1 MNAKEWQTRSM
12 RTNARREYSFIRL
25 FVSAY
30 ENGSWADGI
39 HEQPDQKDKRGKAVD
54 WITKRK
60 SDDKSLAVEH
70 TLIEPFVGDKRDFA
84 FFEAAFLE
92 IEADKSLAVPG
103 RWIRVFVPVGT
114 LQNQPKETVRNAIVQ
129 AVHGWIRANRRVLPD
144 GCAKHRCVTA
154 NPDHSRFDIILSV
167 KVVPLLHGPN
177 AGTGLLHVRRQQVE
191 DNLDQVVSKAL
202 REKLPKLVNTNADK
216 RILLLERQHMNL
228 LPRRILN
235 EIEKQ
240 MDVFSDI
247 ALVDEIWILETP
259 LYGTP
264 FGGTWVRFE
273 LYKNDTVVSSYDFNG
288 EELMFDGD
296 L

>member
-1 MNAKEWQTRSM
+1 M
-12 RTNARREYSFIRL
+12 RTNVRREYSFIRL

-30 ENGSWADGI
+30 ENGSWEDGI
-39 HEQPDQKDKRGKAVD
+39 HDQPDQKDKRDKAVD

-60 SDDKSLAVEH
+60 SDGKTLAVEH
-70 TLIEPFVGDKRDFA
+70 TLIEPFVGDRQDFA
-84 FFEAAFLE
+84 FFEAAFLD

-103 RWIRVFVPVGT
+103 RWIQVFVPVGT
-114 LQNQPKETVRNAIVQ
+114 LQNQPKESVRNAIVQ
-129 AVHGWIRANRRVLPD
+129 AVHGWIRANRLLLPD
-144 GCAKHRCVTA
+144 GHIKHPCVTA
-154 NPDHSRFDIILSV
+154 NPDQPRFDITLSV
-167 KVVPLLHGPN
+167 KAVPLLHGPN

-228 LPRRILN
+228 HPRRILN

-240 MDVFSDI
+240 MDAFPDI

-264 FGGTWVRFE
+264 FGGTWLRFE
-273 LYKNDTVVSSYDFNG
+273 LYKNDTLVSSYDFNG
-288 EELMFDGD
+288 EELVMKSEEGVC
-296 L
+296 